1 MLRLITV
8 ECIVTVDNVFVT
20 KHTTICCHYPTFC
33 HLLTWLIQSMP
44 SNIFRLIDFL
54 QLFRWKIHTKLL
66 LKWHSKVYQS
76 LVFILLSQKSLYHL
90 KYLAASVSR
99 CVCLCIIPRGTKTH
113 RLLLFLSSSLEY
125 SQMWLPYQ
133 VFKKLDCRIKYTAFL
148 RWSYRVIFC
157 HYVCFLLNVR
167 LIDLLRCAPNQARG
181 KYLMKCNL
189 FLGFKSHCSTF
200 QTNWLDSWFC
210 VQYK

>member
-20 KHTTICCHYPTFC
+20 KHTTICCHYPAFC

-54 QLFRWKIHTKLL
+54 QLFRWKIHTKLS
-66 LKWHSKVYQS
+66 LKGHSKAYQS
-76 LVFILLSQKSLYHL
+76 FVCILLFRKSLYSIWQQMS
-90 KYLAASVSR
+90 LAACVFVSFHE
-99 CVCLCIIPRGTKTH
+99 GQKTH

-167 LIDLLRCAPNQARG
+167 LIDLLRCAPNQAPG

-200 QTNWLDSWFC
+200 QTSWLDAWFC
-210 VQYK
+210 VR

>member
-1 MLRLITV
+1 M

-20 KHTTICCHYPTFC
+20 KHTTICCHYPAFC

-66 LKWHSKVYQS
+66 LKGHSKAYQS
-76 LVFILLSQKSLYHL
+76 FVCILFSRWFCTFCNQSMP
-90 KYLAASVSR
+90 ANVSC
-99 CVCLCIIPRGTKTH
+99 CVCIPRWTKTH
-113 RLLLFLSSSLEY
+113 RLLLFLLSSLEY

-167 LIDLLRCAPNQARG
+167 LIDLLRCAPNQAPE
-181 KYLMKCNL
+181 KYLMK
-189 FLGFKSHCSTF
+189 
-200 QTNWLDSWFC
+200 
-210 VQYK
+210 